1 MSLSVAMLLL
11 ARKHGHRAE
20 SSMKKLELSP
30 RLQLLAD
37 WVPPGA
43 RIADVG
49 TDHAYLPV
57 WLRLHGRVVSAIAC
71 DLRKGPLERARETSR
86 IYGTEDICFRLGDGL
101 APVAPEEA
109 DTIVIAGMGGENI
122 AAILERAPWTA
133 DGEHTL
139 LLQSQSRA
147 EDLRRFLMDHG
158 YAIRRE
164 ALVLDRGIL
173 YPVIEAGGGE
183 MTLSLG
189 QLYGGAALLHDP
201 LGERYI
207 IEKIIRL
214 SGAVAGVNRSG
225 SPEKGDA
232 LRDIITALLSMR
244 EEWRNAEST
253 RNRTGPF

>member
-1 MSLSVAMLLL
+1 
-11 ARKHGHRAE
+11 
-20 SSMKKLELSP
+20 MKTLELTP

-37 WVPPGA
+37 QVPPGA
-43 RIADVG
+43 RLADVG

-71 DLRKGPLERARETSR
+71 DLREGPLARARETGR
-86 IYGTEDICFRLGDGL
+86 AYGADGIDFRLGDGL
-101 APVAPEEA
+101 SVVSPEEA

-122 AAILERAPWTA
+122 AAILEQAPWTA
-133 DGEHTL
+133 DGVHRL
-139 LLQSQSRA
+139 LLQPMTRA
-147 EDLRRFLMDHG
+147 EALRRFLMDYG

-164 ALVLDRGIL
+164 TLVRDRGTL
-173 YPVIEAGGGE
+173 YPVMEAAGGE

-214 SGAVAGVNRSG
+214 TNAVAGLNHAHERQ
-225 SPEKGDA
+225 KADA
-232 LRDIITALLSMR
+232 LREIITALLSMR
-244 EEWRNAEST
+244 EEWRRAKSW
-253 RNRTGPF
+253 RD